1 MLNSPDYTQIILLNS
16 TGSAYLYDALIDN
29 YTASRQLFSTP
40 IQGMYYGPLGI
51 SPQNT
56 YMLANGLILNNSLSA
71 IGGAEKPGQTVT
83 TTTPGQGTSTTI
95 VSAGQ
100 RHVIAEAP
108 LDENYFVRLTLPV
121 RQNLNPS
128 TTRDEARST
137 LELVDVRTSAE
148 QLLGVIPEN
157 PVFTLTGTGVI
168 RTPPR
173 WMVVNNA
180 RTAAYII
187 SVSGMSV
194 VSLIPSTTAT
204 RPTIPLGARGIVNS
218 NDGTANIKPGSF
230 ITITGQ
236 NLATA
241 TTSDTIPLPTVL
253 GGSCVVL
260 SDVALPLLSV
270 SPTQI
275 NAQVPDTLRAGQY
288 IFQVRSLGT
297 AQQSD
302 PIVLNVLKN

>member
-1 MLNSPDYTQIILLNS
+1 
-16 TGSAYLYDALIDN
+16 
-29 YTASRQLFSTP
+29 
-40 IQGMYYGPLGI
+40 
-51 SPQNT
+51 
-56 YMLANGLILNNSLSA
+56 
-71 IGGAEKPGQTVT
+71 
-83 TTTPGQGTSTTI
+83 
-95 VSAGQ
+95 
-100 RHVIAEAP
+100 
-108 LDENYFVRLTLPV
+108 
-121 RQNLNPS
+121 
-128 TTRDEARST
+128 
-137 LELVDVRTSAE
+137 VDVRTSAE